1 MHVDL
6 RAKARQLLIRAG
18 ARLSTKRLHDA
29 STVLSLIGNVLW
41 FVLAGFWI
49 ALGHLFVALLL
60 AITIIGIP
68 FAIAHLKLAR
78 ISVWPF
84 GYSFVS
90 ASMAGS
96 SRVVV
101 GVETLGSG

>member
-1 MHVDL
+1 V
-6 RAKARQLLIRAG
+6 
-18 ARLSTKRLHDA
+18 
-29 STVLSLIGNVLW
+29 
-41 FVLAGFWI
+41 
-49 ALGHLFVALLL
+49 
-60 AITIIGIP
+60 TIIGIP

-84 GYSFVS
+84 GHSIVS

-101 GVETLGSG
+101 GVQPLGSG